1 MFTFCSVF
9 LTRVARENTYN
20 FVCFENEIPV
30 ERSLQCQALSFLTLL
45 SQSVSGLAYCSNQK
59 WQRMWKPRS
68 FQPLVLVLRTG
79 LCSHSGSWIQ
89 CKWGVGDIFSCNFGE
104 SVS

>member
-68 FQPLVLVLRTG
+68 FQPLVLVLCTG
-79 LCSHSGSWIQ
+79 LVHTVAAGSNTSGVLETS
-89 CKWGVGDIFSCNFGE
+89 SPATLE
-104 SVS
+104 SL